1 MAFVGQA
8 PQATIQ
14 YNAPIGPM
22 PTTGD
27 PLPAKMIL
35 ATAGAVVV
43 ATAINPALG
52 LITALGVAAVASK
65 RKKGQSA
72 GGH

>member
-1 MAFVGQA
+1 MAFLGETPAVV
-8 PQATIQ
+8 Q

-22 PTTGD
+22 PETGD

-52 LITALGVAAVASK
+52 LLAAFGVAAVAGK
-65 RKKGQSA
+65 KKKGQYA